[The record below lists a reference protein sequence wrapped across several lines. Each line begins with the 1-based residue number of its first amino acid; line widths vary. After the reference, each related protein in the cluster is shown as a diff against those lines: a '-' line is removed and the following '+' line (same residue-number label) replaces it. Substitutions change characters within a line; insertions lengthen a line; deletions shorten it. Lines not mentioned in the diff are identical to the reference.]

1 MTGCSTNFSS
11 LKTSGSN
18 SYEIIVT
25 QERTILDLAYKAIT
39 QQFPMGNISK
49 MSGADLGYT
58 WTHQPLIDQT
68 SFKFLIEKHLGE
80 IANGNKVEGFSY
92 QILTLGTRMFEE
104 SLNVNPL
111 IEKFESLLKQSQI
124 EKIMVVKLKPIHST
138 SPNNVTENLTT
149 SNEDSIY

>member
-80 IANGNKVEGFSY
+80 IANGNKV
-92 QILTLGTRMFEE
+92 
-104 SLNVNPL
+104 
-111 IEKFESLLKQSQI
+111 
-124 EKIMVVKLKPIHST
+124 
-138 SPNNVTENLTT
+138 
-149 SNEDSIY
+149 